1 MEDIEKELKDE
12 ISKLP
17 KEFLEILRSNDSL
30 IHFSRN
36 FILNFICR
44 KLDLKIDYEEMNN
57 FYCKKNNIKSEDELI
72 KNLITKG
79 MRIDD
84 HQRNLSNAEK
94 IKIIALKEFS
104 KNAENE
110 FIKNK
115 SLMDLYTYSLITVK
129 DSDLAHELYLQI
141 ESDESDFSSLA
152 KEYSSEGN
160 LNKLG
165 VVGPVNLVNTHPLI
179 REKLFSANIGE
190 LFNPFL
196 VDNWWVILRLE
207 EKNEAKFDDAI
218 KSKILFSLFDQW
230 INILTI
236 NTVKNL
242 LAETIG

>member
-1 MEDIEKELKDE
+1 M
-12 ISKLP
+12 
-17 KEFLEILRSNDSL
+17 
-30 IHFSRN
+30 
-36 FILNFICR
+36 
-44 KLDLKIDYEEMNN
+44 
-57 FYCKKNNIKSEDELI
+57 
-72 KNLITKG
+72 
-79 MRIDD
+79 
-84 HQRNLSNAEK
+84 
-94 IKIIALKEFS
+94 
-104 KNAENE
+104 
-110 FIKNK
+110 
-115 SLMDLYTYSLITVK
+115 
-129 DSDLAHELYLQI
+129 QI
-141 ESDESDFSSLA
+141 ESDESDFSLLA

-242 LAETIG
+242 LAETIR